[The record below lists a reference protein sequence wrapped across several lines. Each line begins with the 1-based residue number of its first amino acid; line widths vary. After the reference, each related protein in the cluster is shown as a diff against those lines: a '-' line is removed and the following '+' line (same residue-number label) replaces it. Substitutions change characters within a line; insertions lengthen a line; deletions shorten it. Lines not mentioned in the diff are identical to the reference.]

1 MHLPF
6 NKLSSWQQ
14 ITFAAALLERMIPN
28 YQMFAENADFGK
40 FSLLRNQ
47 LDLIWQ
53 KLDPSQS
60 CKINYDAQIL
70 KLEEQIP
77 DPEDFDFFGVYPAI
91 DAVMALMSTL
101 QGMQDREME
110 TASIVSKLSENSVT
124 HYLELLIAQ
133 EKQLSDDEE
142 VTEEQ
147 IKDHPLMHWEIDTQN
162 ELCDFLIKAPEKKST
177 VEKAKLIVLEE
188 GLSNLGIELT

>member
-1 MHLPF
+1 VHLPF

-14 ITFAAALLERMIPN
+14 ITFAAALLERMLPN
-28 YQMFAENADFGK
+28 YQMFSENMDFGK

-53 KLDPSQS
+53 KLDPTQS
-60 CKINYDAQIL
+60 CKINYDAQML
-70 KLEEQIP
+70 KLEDQIP
-77 DPEDFDFFGVYPAI
+77 APEDYDFFGVYPAL

-101 QGMQDREME
+101 QGMQDREMD

-133 EKQLSDDEE
+133 EASLSDDED
-142 VTEEQ
+142 VSEEQ

-162 ELCDFLIKAPEKKST
+162 ELCDLLVKAPEKKST
-177 VEKAKLIVLEE
+177 IEKAKAIALEE
-188 GLSNLGIELT
+188 GLSNLGIELS